1 MILYFTGTGN
11 SRHIARL
18 ISKEID
24 DEIISINELI
34 KSGSNNEI
42 RSDKPFVIIAPTYAW
57 RIPMVVEKFIK
68 NTNLSGNKKVYFILT
83 CGADTGDATS
93 FLKDISK
100 EKGLEFMGLRA
111 LVMPDNYIVMYSTPS
126 DEENERRIKNA
137 EEEVNKIVKY
147 IVSGRK
153 FEEHKTT
160 IIDRM
165 KSNSINKMFY
175 KIYVKAKGFHTTDK
189 CISCGKCEGLC
200 PLNNIILVDWKPK
213 WGENCTHCMACIC
226 GCPTYAIEYKNK
238 TKNRRRYYLKY

>member
-11 SRHIARL
+11 SRDIARL

-24 DEIISINELI
+24 DEIMSINELI

-42 RSDKPFVIIAPTYAW
+42 KSDKPFVFIAPTYAW

-68 NTNLSGNKKVYFILT
+68 NIKLSGNRKVYFILT

-126 DEENERRIKNA
+126 DEENERRIKNV

-153 FEEHKTT
+153 FEENKTT

-175 KIYVKAKGFHTTDK
+175 KIYVSAKGFHTTGK

-200 PLNNIILVDWKPK
+200 PLNNIILVDGKPK

-238 TKNRRRYYLKY
+238 TKNRRRYYLK

>member
-24 DEIISINELI
+24 DEVISINELI

-57 RIPMVVEKFIK
+57 RVPMVVEKFIK
-68 NTNLSGNKKVYFILT
+68 NTKLSGNKKVYFILT
-83 CGADTGDATS
+83 CGADTGDAAS
-93 FLKDISK
+93 FLRDISK

-137 EEEVNKIVKY
+137 EEEVNTIVKY

-175 KIYVKAKGFHTTDK
+175 KIYVSAKGFHTTD
-189 CISCGKCEGLC
+189 S
-200 PLNNIILVDWKPK
+200 V
-213 WGENCTHCMACIC
+213 
-226 GCPTYAIEYKNK
+226 
-238 TKNRRRYYLKY
+238 

>member
-24 DEIISINELI
+24 DEIMSINELI

-42 RSDKPFVIIAPTYAW
+42 KSDKPFVFIAPTYAW

-68 NTNLSGNKKVYFILT
+68 NIKLSGNRKVYFILT

-126 DEENERRIKNA
+126 DEENERRIKNV

-153 FEEHKTT
+153 FEENKTT

-175 KIYVKAKGFHTTDK
+175 KIYVSAKGFHTTDK

-200 PLNNIILVDWKPK
+200 PLNNIILVDGKPK

-238 TKNRRRYYLKY
+238 TKNRRRYYLK

>member
-1 MILYFTGTGN
+1 M
-11 SRHIARL
+11 L

-24 DEIISINELI
+24 YEIISINELI
-34 KSGSNNEI
+34 KSVRNNEI
-42 RSDKPFVIIAPTYAW
+42 KSDNPFVIIVPTYAW

-68 NTNLSGNKKVYFILT
+68 NIKLSGNRKVYFFLT

-93 FLKDISK
+93 FLKYISK
-100 EKGLEFMGLRA
+100 ETGLEFMGLRA
-111 LVMPDNYIVMYSTPS
+111 LVMPDNYFVMYSTPS
-126 DEENERRIKNA
+126 DDENERRIINV

-153 FEEHKTT
+153 FEENKTT

-175 KIYVKAKGFHTTDK
+175 KIYVSAKGFHTTDK

-200 PLNNIILVDWKPK
+200 PLNNIILVDGKPK

-238 TKNRRRYYLKY
+238 TKNRRRYYLK

>member
-24 DEIISINELI
+24 DEIMSINELI

-42 RSDKPFVIIAPTYAW
+42 KSDKPFVFIAPTYAW

-68 NTNLSGNKKVYFILT
+68 NIKLSGNRKVYFILT

-126 DEENERRIKNA
+126 DEENERRIKNV

-153 FEEHKTT
+153 FEENKTT

-175 KIYVKAKGFHTTDK
+175 KIYVSAKGFHTTGK

-200 PLNNIILVDWKPK
+200 PLNNIILVDEKPK

-238 TKNRRRYYLKY
+238 TKNRRRYYLK

>member
-24 DEIISINELI
+24 DEIMSINELI

-42 RSDKPFVIIAPTYAW
+42 KSDKPFVFIAPTYAW

-68 NTNLSGNKKVYFILT
+68 NIKLSGNRKVYFTLT

-126 DEENERRIKNA
+126 DEENERRIKNV

-153 FEEHKTT
+153 FEENKTT

-175 KIYVKAKGFHTTDK
+175 KIYVSAKGFHTTGK

-200 PLNNIILVDWKPK
+200 PLNNIILVDGKPK

-238 TKNRRRYYLKY
+238 TKNRRRYYLK

>member
-11 SRHIARL
+11 SRHIASL

-24 DEIISINELI
+24 DEVISINELI

-68 NTNLSGNKKVYFILT
+68 NTKLSGNKKVYFILT

-111 LVMPDNYIVMYSTPS
+111 LVMPDNYIVMYSIPS
-126 DEENERRIKNA
+126 DEENERRIKSA

-153 FEEHKTT
+153 FEENKTT

-175 KIYVKAKGFHTTDK
+175 KIYVSAKGFHTTDK

-200 PLNNIILVDWKPK
+200 PLNNIILVDGKPK

-238 TKNRRRYYLKY
+238 TKNRIRYYLK

>member
-24 DEIISINELI
+24 DEIMSINELI

-57 RIPMVVEKFIK
+57 RVPMVVEKFIK
-68 NTNLSGNKKVYFILT
+68 NTKLSGNKKVYFILT
-83 CGADTGDATS
+83 CGADTGDAAS
-93 FLKDISK
+93 FLRDISK

-137 EEEVNKIVKY
+137 EEEVNTIVKY

-175 KIYVKAKGFHTTDK
+175 KIYVSAKGFHTTDK

-200 PLNNIILVDWKPK
+200 PLNNIILVDGKPK

-238 TKNRRRYYLKY
+238 TKNRRRYYLK

>member
-1 MILYFTGTGN
+1 
-11 SRHIARL
+11 
-18 ISKEID
+18 
-24 DEIISINELI
+24 
-34 KSGSNNEI
+34 
-42 RSDKPFVIIAPTYAW
+42 
-57 RIPMVVEKFIK
+57 MVVEKFIK
-68 NTNLSGNKKVYFILT
+68 NIKLSGNRKVYFILT

-111 LVMPDNYIVMYSTPS
+111 LVMPDNYIVMYSPPS
-126 DEENERRIKNA
+126 DEENERRIKNV

-153 FEEHKTT
+153 FEENKTT

-175 KIYVKAKGFHTTDK
+175 KIYVSAKGFHTTGK

-200 PLNNIILVDWKPK
+200 PLNNIILVDGKPK

-226 GCPTYAIEYKNK
+226 GQN
-238 TKNRRRYYLKY
+238 

>member
-24 DEIISINELI
+24 DEVISINELI

-42 RSDKPFVIIAPTYAW
+42 KSDKPFVFIAPTYAW

-68 NTNLSGNKKVYFILT
+68 NIKLSGNRKVYFILT

-93 FLKDISK
+93 FLKYISK

-126 DEENERRIKNA
+126 DEENERRIKNV

-153 FEEHKTT
+153 FEENKTT

-175 KIYVKAKGFHTTDK
+175 KIYVSAKGFHTTDK

-200 PLNNIILVDWKPK
+200 PLNNIILVDGKPK
-213 WGENCTHCMACIC
+213 WGDNCTHCMACIC

-238 TKNRRRYYLKY
+238 TKNRRRYYLK

>member
-1 MILYFTGTGN
+1 
-11 SRHIARL
+11 
-18 ISKEID
+18 
-24 DEIISINELI
+24 
-34 KSGSNNEI
+34 
-42 RSDKPFVIIAPTYAW
+42 
-57 RIPMVVEKFIK
+57 
-68 NTNLSGNKKVYFILT
+68 
-83 CGADTGDATS
+83 
-93 FLKDISK
+93 
-100 EKGLEFMGLRA
+100 MGLRA

-126 DEENERRIKNA
+126 DEENERRIKNV

-153 FEEHKTT
+153 FEENKTT

-175 KIYVKAKGFHTTDK
+175 KIYVSAKGFHTTDK

-200 PLNNIILVDWKPK
+200 PLNNIILVDGKPK

-238 TKNRRRYYLKY
+238 TKNRRRYYLK

>member
-24 DEIISINELI
+24 DEIMSINELI

-42 RSDKPFVIIAPTYAW
+42 KSDKPFVFIAPTYAW

-68 NTNLSGNKKVYFILT
+68 NIKLSGNRKVYFILT

-126 DEENERRIKNA
+126 DEENERRIKNV

-153 FEEHKTT
+153 FEENKTT

-175 KIYVKAKGFHTTDK
+175 KIYVSAKGFHTTGK

-200 PLNNIILVDWKPK
+200 PLNNIILVDGKPK
-213 WGENCTHCMACIC
+213 WGE
-226 GCPTYAIEYKNK
+226 
-238 TKNRRRYYLKY
+238 

>member
-42 RSDKPFVIIAPTYAW
+42 KSDKPFVIIVPTYAW

-68 NTNLSGNKKVYFILT
+68 NTELSGNKKVYFILT

-111 LVMPDNYIVMYSTPS
+111 LVMPDNYIVMYSIPS
-126 DEENERRIKNA
+126 DEENERRIKSA

-153 FEEHKTT
+153 FEENKTT

-175 KIYVKAKGFHTTDK
+175 KIYVSAKGFHTTDK

-200 PLNNIILVDWKPK
+200 PLNNIILVDGKPK

-238 TKNRRRYYLKY
+238 TKNRIRYYLK

>member
-24 DEIISINELI
+24 DEIMSINELI

-42 RSDKPFVIIAPTYAW
+42 KSDKPFVFIAPTYAW

-68 NTNLSGNKKVYFILT
+68 NIKLSGNRKVYFILT

-126 DEENERRIKNA
+126 DEENERRIKNV

-153 FEEHKTT
+153 FEENKTT

-175 KIYVKAKGFHTTDK
+175 KIYVSAKGFHTTGK

-200 PLNNIILVDWKPK
+200 PLNNIILVDGKPK

-238 TKNRRRYYLKY
+238 TKNRRRYYLK

>member
-24 DEIISINELI
+24 DEVISINELI

-42 RSDKPFVIIAPTYAW
+42 KSDKPFVIIAPTYAW

-68 NTNLSGNKKVYFILT
+68 NTKLSGNKKVYFILT

-93 FLKDISK
+93 FLRDISE

-126 DEENERRIKNA
+126 DEENESRIENA

-175 KIYVKAKGFHTTDK
+175 KIYVSAKGFHTTDK

-200 PLNNIILVDWKPK
+200 PLNNIILVDGKPK
-213 WGENCTHCMACIC
+213 WGDNCTHCMECIC

-238 TKNRRRYYLKY
+238 TKNRIRYYLK

>member
-18 ISKEID
+18 RSKEID
-24 DEIISINELI
+24 DEIMSINELI

-42 RSDKPFVIIAPTYAW
+42 KSDKPFVFIAPTYAW

-68 NTNLSGNKKVYFILT
+68 NIKLSGNRKVYFILT

-126 DEENERRIKNA
+126 DEENERRIKNV

-153 FEEHKTT
+153 FEENKTT

-175 KIYVKAKGFHTTDK
+175 KIYVSAKGFHTTGK

-200 PLNNIILVDWKPK
+200 PLNNIILVDGKPK

-238 TKNRRRYYLKY
+238 TKNRRRYYLK

>member
-57 RIPMVVEKFIK
+57 RIPRVVEKFIK
-68 NTNLSGNKKVYFILT
+68 NTKLSGNKKVYFILT

-93 FLKDISK
+93 FLRDISK

-137 EEEVNKIVKY
+137 EEEVNTIVKY

-175 KIYVKAKGFHTTDK
+175 KIYVSAKGFHTTDK

-200 PLNNIILVDWKPK
+200 PLNNIILVDGKPK

-238 TKNRRRYYLKY
+238 TKNRRRYYLK

>member
-24 DEIISINELI
+24 DEIMSINEPI

-42 RSDKPFVIIAPTYAW
+42 KSDKPFVFIAPTYAW

-68 NTNLSGNKKVYFILT
+68 NIKLSGNRKVYFILT

-93 FLKDISK
+93 FLEDISK

-126 DEENERRIKNA
+126 DEENERRIKNV

-153 FEEHKTT
+153 FEENKTT

-175 KIYVKAKGFHTTDK
+175 KIYVSAKGFHTTDK

-200 PLNNIILVDWKPK
+200 PLNNIILVDGKPK

-238 TKNRRRYYLKY
+238 TKNRRRYYLK

>member
-200 PLNNIILVDWKPK
+200 PLNNIILVDGKPK

-238 TKNRRRYYLKY
+238 TKNRIRYYLKY